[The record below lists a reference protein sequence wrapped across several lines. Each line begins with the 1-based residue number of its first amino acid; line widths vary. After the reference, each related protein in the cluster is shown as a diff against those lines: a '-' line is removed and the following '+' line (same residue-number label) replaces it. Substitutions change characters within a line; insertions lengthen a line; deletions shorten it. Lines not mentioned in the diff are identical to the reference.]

1 MARQHH
7 VTSKM
12 EAKVEGKIEAKTGG
26 ATQRAFLKF
35 TVDSLQYLSNAR
47 HGDDG
52 NCQQPVTD

>member
-1 MARQHH
+1 
-7 VTSKM
+7 M

-52 NCQQPVTD
+52 NCQQPV